1 MESQQPMAKDFSIS
15 WLSIKQDEGRESQ
28 VS

>member
-28 VS
+28 VP